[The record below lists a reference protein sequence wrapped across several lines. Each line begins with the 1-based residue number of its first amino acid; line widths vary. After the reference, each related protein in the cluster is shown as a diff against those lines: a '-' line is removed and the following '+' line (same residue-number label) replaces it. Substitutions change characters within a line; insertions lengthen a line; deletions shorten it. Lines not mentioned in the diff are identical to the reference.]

1 MVDGEGA
8 EDGKRDGGRGMEEEG
23 WRKRACV
30 QRVGEVHGI
39 CKC

>member
-23 WRKRACV
+23 LCTKGWGGAWDL
-30 QRVGEVHGI
+30 
-39 CKC
+39 